1 MATERKPIPTGH
13 KDYEI
18 TPEKEGYAVVHK
30 TNADHGGMG
39 AVRFAKD
46 EVEAHLELAKMMKA
60 NGDI

>member
-18 TPEKEGYAVVHK
+18 NPEKNGWAVIHK
-30 TNADHGGMG
+30 CPCQHGGMG

-46 EVEAHLELAKMMKA
+46 EVEALEELARMMKA